1 MHILLYT
8 EDNSYS
14 MMCSSKKF
22 VLVYKSSVQVLEDYI
37 DSLDMFKEVIELGD
51 FAKSYQ
57 DYMKPGIVV
66 VFTQMW
72 LDLDSFSP
80 EIYRAPNFIF
90 LNVENL
96 TEQKRMDHI
105 MQFIRRGIKVADYSL
120 ANIEVMKTFAKENN
134 IEISAPI
141 YYFPYQYNKKENVL
155 LENRERVY
163 EYDVGVVNA
172 CPKKDA
178 SVNSALTYKRT
189 RLWEDLQFSGLS
201 CLNILGWGAERDELI
216 KRCKVIVNVHHFECY
231 KIFQHIRCDRLVFA
245 NKLIVSENSLCVD
258 DLDIKN
264 HVIWSDYKDLLQ
276 TTLKVVQNFD
286 QYMDILTNMETT
298 GIAVGR
304 ARLLEQTVCEIEK
317 ITG

>member
-1 MHILLYT
+1 
-8 EDNSYS
+8 
-14 MMCSSKKF
+14 MCSSKKF
-22 VLVYKSSVQVLEDYI
+22 VLVYKSSIQVLEDYI
-37 DSLDMFKEVIELGD
+37 DSLDLFKEVMELED
-51 FAKSYQ
+51 FAKRYKEYLSP
-57 DYMKPGIVV
+57 DVVV

-72 LDLDSFSP
+72 LDLENFSP

-105 MQFIRRGIKVADYSL
+105 MQFVIRGVKIADYSV
-120 ANIEVMKTFAKENN
+120 ANIHVIKTYAEENN
-134 IEISAPI
+134 IDIKAPI

-155 LENRERVY
+155 LENRERQY

-172 CPKKDA
+172 CPKKDS
-178 SVNSALTYKRT
+178 SVNAALTYKRT
-189 RLWEDLQFSGLS
+189 KVWEDLEFSGLS

-216 KRCKVIVNVHHFECY
+216 KKCKVIVNVHHFECY

-245 NKLIVSENSLCVD
+245 NKLIVSENSLCVN

-264 HVIWSDYKDLLQ
+264 HVLWSDYKDLVE
-276 TTLKVVQNFD
+276 TAKKAVDNFD
-286 QYMDILTNMETT
+286 HYMNILTNMETT

-304 ARLLEQTVCEIEK
+304 ARSLEQTICDIEK
-317 ITG
+317 ICA

>member
-1 MHILLYT
+1 
-8 EDNSYS
+8 
-14 MMCSSKKF
+14 MCSSKKF

-37 DSLDMFKEVIELGD
+37 DSLNIFKEVMELGE
-51 FAKSYQ
+51 FAKRYKEFLSP
-57 DYMKPGIVV
+57 DVV
-66 VFTQMW
+66 IVFTQMW
-72 LDLDSFSP
+72 LELENFSP
-80 EIYRAPNFIF
+80 EIYNAPNFIF

-105 MQFIRRGIKVADYSL
+105 MQFVRRGIKVADYSL
-120 ANIEVMKTFAKENN
+120 ANIHVLKTYAEENN

-141 YYFPYQYNKKENVL
+141 YYFPYQYNEKENVL
-155 LENRERVY
+155 LENRERRY
-163 EYDVGVVNA
+163 EYDIGVVNA

-189 RLWEDLQFSGLS
+189 KVWEDLESSGLS

-216 KRCKVIVNVHHFECY
+216 KKCKVIVNVHHFECY

-245 NKLIVSENSLCVD
+245 NKLIVSENSLCVN

-264 HVIWSDYKDLLQ
+264 HILWSDYKDLVQ
-276 TTLKVVQNFD
+276 TAVKAVKNFD
-286 QYMDILTNMETT
+286 HYMDILTNMETT

-304 ARLLEQTVCEIEK
+304 ARSLEHTICDIEK
-317 ITG
+317 ICA

>member
-1 MHILLYT
+1 
-8 EDNSYS
+8 
-14 MMCSSKKF
+14 MCSSKKF
-22 VLVYKSSVQVLEDYI
+22 VLVYKSNIQVLEDYI
-37 DSLDMFKEVIELGD
+37 ESLNIFKEVMELED
-51 FAKSYQ
+51 FAKRHKEYLSP
-57 DYMKPGIVV
+57 DVVV

-72 LDLDSFSP
+72 LDLENFSP
-80 EIYRAPNFIF
+80 EIVGAPNFIF

-105 MQFIRRGIKVADYSL
+105 MQFVIRGIKIADYSV
-120 ANIEVMKTFAKENN
+120 ANIHVIKTYAEENN
-134 IEISAPI
+134 IDIKAPI

-155 LENRERVY
+155 LENRERQY
-163 EYDVGVVNA
+163 QYDVGVVNA

-189 RLWEDLQFSGLS
+189 KVWEDLEFSGLS

-216 KRCKVIVNVHHFECY
+216 KKCKVIVNVHHFECY

-245 NKLIVSENSLCVD
+245 NKLIVSENSLCVN

-264 HVIWSDYKDLLQ
+264 HVLWSDYTDLVETAKKALA
-276 TTLKVVQNFD
+276 NFD
-286 QYMDILTNMETT
+286 HYMDILTNMETT

-304 ARLLEQTVCEIEK
+304 ARSLEQTICDIEK
-317 ITG
+317 ICT

>member
-1 MHILLYT
+1 
-8 EDNSYS
+8 
-14 MMCSSKKF
+14 
-22 VLVYKSSVQVLEDYI
+22 LET
-37 DSLDMFKEVIELGD
+37 LR
-51 FAKSYQ
+51 KSYQ
-57 DYMKPGIVV
+57 DYMKPGTVV

-134 IEISAPI
+134 IEISVPI

-155 LENRERVY
+155 LENRERKY

>member
-1 MHILLYT
+1 
-8 EDNSYS
+8 

-57 DYMKPGIVV
+57 DYMKPGVVV

-80 EIYRAPNFIF
+80 EIYAAPNFIF

-120 ANIEVMKTFAKENN
+120 ANIEVMKIFAKENN

-216 KRCKVIVNVHHFECY
+216 KKCKVIVNVHHFECY

-264 HVIWSDYKDLLQ
+264 HVIWSDYKNLLQ
-276 TTLKVVQNFD
+276 TTMDVVQKFD
-286 QYMDILTNMETT
+286 HYMDILTYMETT

-304 ARLLEQTVCEIEK
+304 ARLLEQTVCDIEK